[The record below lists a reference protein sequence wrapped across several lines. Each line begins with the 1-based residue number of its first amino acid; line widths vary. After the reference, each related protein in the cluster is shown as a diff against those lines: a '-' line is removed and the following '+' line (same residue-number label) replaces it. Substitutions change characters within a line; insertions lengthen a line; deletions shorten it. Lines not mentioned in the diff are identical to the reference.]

1 MRKLLFGIIVYLCFP
16 FQAFAQESVGFSD
29 PDSIQPLLDYRLPEW
44 GYTNFYLDFSTDGF
58 LRKTSYDPQQLSE
71 STNQFRGELSP
82 TYIYYKE
89 SEPRIS
95 DYSLNSNFNYSIN
108 NRNTLEEE
116 ENLNNDFQIN
126 VNWDLNEK
134 IYFTESDHF
143 FIGRFSGYFNQERS
157 HFESNSSGSNSTAM
171 DIRFRPTL
179 DVGFG
184 FGRVRNVN
192 PMIRSIRLNERL
204 NSLNAGEVLD
214 QQDIIR
220 AAEQLTRMPG
230 YQKVYDRPQKYFWGE
245 MDNLIS
251 SDLSTLTP
259 FDLLYLTDITNETI
273 GLRREGWQ
281 IYGTLGLEQHLDYS
295 SFKNK
300 PDNQST
306 SETSNS
312 IYFTPKVEGVWSKN
326 ITLKHQIGITGSFL
340 HREELTD
347 NVIINNNNILNSSAN
362 WIYTVTD
369 RVLINT
375 RLSLLKL
382 GFESGDPSVV
392 TFGTEIDYFL
402 ENKFSLFADANLIGN
417 WRGTYY
423 GINGSET
430 TAFQRVFNF
439 SAGLRY
445 YFKRQ
450 LF

>member
-1 MRKLLFGIIVYLCFP
+1 MRKLLLGLLVLLCLP
-16 FQAFAQESVGFSD
+16 LQSIAQESVGFSD
-29 PDSIQPLLDYRLPEW
+29 PDNIQPLLDYRLQEW
-44 GYTNFYLDFSTDGF
+44 GYTNFYLDFSTDG
-58 LRKTSYDPQQLSE
+58 LLNKTSYDPQQLSE

-82 TYIYYKE
+82 AFIYYRE

-95 DYSLNSNFNYSIN
+95 DYSLNTEFNYSMSSRDSIN
-108 NRNTLEEE
+108 EEE
-116 ENLNNDFQIN
+116 KSNNDFEIK
-126 VNWDLNEK
+126 VNWNLNEK
-134 IYFTESDHF
+134 IYFKDSDLF
-143 FIGRFSGYFNQERS
+143 FIGKFSGNFTQLRRHS
-157 HFESNSSGSNSTAM
+157 ESAPQGARYTTL
-171 DIRFRPTL
+171 DLRFYPTL
-179 DVGFG
+179 DLGFG
-184 FGRVRNVN
+184 FGRLRNVN
-192 PMIRSIRLNERL
+192 PMIRSIRMDERL
-204 NSLNAGEVLD
+204 NSLDTGEVLD
-214 QQDIIR
+214 QQDIFR

-230 YQKVYDRPQKYFWGE
+230 YQQAYDRPQKYFWSD
-245 MDNLIS
+245 MDDLIS
-251 SDLSTLTP
+251 ADLSTLSP
-259 FDLLYLTDITNETI
+259 FDLLYLTDISKETI

-281 IYGTLGLEQHLDYS
+281 IYGTLGLEQHINYS
-295 SFKNK
+295 SSKNET
-300 PDNQST
+300 DNQST

-347 NVIINNNNILNSSAN
+347 NTIINNNNILNSSAN
-362 WIYTVTD
+362 WLYTVTD

-445 YFKRQ
+445 YFKRE